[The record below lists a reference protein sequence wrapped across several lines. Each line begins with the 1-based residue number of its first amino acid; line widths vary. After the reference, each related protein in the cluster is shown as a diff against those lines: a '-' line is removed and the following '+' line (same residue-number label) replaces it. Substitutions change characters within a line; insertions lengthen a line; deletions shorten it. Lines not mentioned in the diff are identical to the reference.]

1 MMAAAEENQSE
12 EERVWAWRYELLL
25 RAGLDDEHASYVAFS
40 DFDLHQALTMIER
53 GCAPETLVLIAQ

>member
-1 MMAAAEENQSE
+1 MVATEKKPSE
-12 EERVWAWRYELLL
+12 DELVWAWRYEVLL

-40 DFDLHQALTMIER
+40 DFDLHRALEMIEG